1 MILTSTKAY
10 SHAECPPLP
19 VLTQTNIGG
28 KRHYV
33 TPEGT
38 FMSITSLLYSQE
50 VPDSIKSWRESVGN
64 DVADYVMR
72 TAARRG
78 TKVHKIVE
86 LALSNKPVGDVI
98 DYGVLP
104 VALFSMMQPALD
116 RIDQI
121 RALEQPLYSTEFGV
135 GIAGT
140 TDSVCSFDGV
150 PSIVDY
156 KTASKMRER
165 EDIQNYLMQCAF
177 YASAWT
183 WQTKQPIDQIVIIMV
198 SEDGRLRIFKDKP
211 SAHLDKLR
219 ELVAQ
224 HIFAG

>member
-1 MILTSTKAY
+1 MILINTKKY
-10 SHAECPPLP
+10 VHAECPPLP
-19 VLTQTNIGG
+19 VLTQTNVGG
-28 KRHYV
+28 RRHYI

-38 FMSITSLLYSQE
+38 FISITSLLSSQQ
-50 VPDSIKSWRESVGN
+50 VPDSIRAWRNRVGN
-64 DVADYVMR
+64 EVAGYVMQE
-72 TAARRG
+72 AARRG
-78 TKVHKIVE
+78 TNVHKLVE
-86 LALSNKPVGDVI
+86 LALSNKPMGDVT
-98 DYGVLP
+98 DYGLLP
-104 VALFSMMQPALD
+104 AALFNIMQPALD

-140 TDSVCSFDGV
+140 TDSVCCFDGV

-183 WQTKQPIDQIVIIMV
+183 SQTRQPIDQIVIVMV
-198 SEDGRLRIFKDKP
+198 SVDGRLRVFKDKP
-211 SAHLDKLR
+211 SAHLGRLR
-219 ELVAQ
+219 DLVAQ